1 MMKNKMLKSVCSLA
15 IFCLSFTYAQAYQ
28 FKTPARHAIMVE
40 GATGAVLFEHEAD
53 VQMPPSS
60 MSKLMTIYLTFERLR
75 DGNIILDDKF
85 EVSETVWRK
94 WRLQGSTMFLKA
106 GQKVTVHDLL
116 MGVVVQ
122 SGNDACAVLAEG
134 LAGSEEAFV
143 HWSNE
148 KAKEL
153 GMTNSHFTNVN
164 GWPDDDHYMSSRD
177 LAILSQKLVTDFPE
191 YYPMFKEKKFT
202 FNDIS
207 QTNRNP
213 LLYSMPSADGLK
225 TGHTEAAGYGL
236 VASAVENGRRLI
248 LVVNGL
254 KSNRA
259 RAREAERLLRHGF
272 RDFSVYPLF
281 KAGDIVDS
289 ANVWLGKNG
298 KVPLIIEDDVV
309 LSISRQDRRR
319 MKAKIIYT
327 GPIPA
332 PIVKGQPI
340 AILEISA
347 KDMKPIEFPLVA
359 GADISKLG
367 GVSRLKA
374 AFNYLLMGS
383 AGSE

>member
-1 MMKNKMLKSVCSLA
+1 MMKNKILKSVCGLA
-15 IFCLSFTYAQAYQ
+15 IFCLGFTYAQAFQ
-28 FKTPARHAIMVE
+28 FKTPAKHAIMVE

-75 DGNIILDDKF
+75 DGNILLDDKF

-143 HWSNE
+143 YWSNE

-153 GMTNSHFTNVN
+153 GMNNSHFTNVN
-164 GWPDDDHYMSSRD
+164 GWPDEDHYMSSRD

-213 LLYSMPSADGLK
+213 LLYSMPAADGLK

-281 KAGDIVDS
+281 KAGDVVDF

-309 LSISRQDRRR
+309 LSISRQDRRK

-347 KDMKPIEFPLVA
+347 KDMKTVEFPLVA

-367 GVSRLKA
+367 GISRLKA

>member
-15 IFCLSFTYAQAYQ
+15 IFCLGFTYAQAFQ
-28 FKTPARHAIMVE
+28 FKTPAKHAIMVE

-164 GWPDDDHYMSSRD
+164 GWPDEDHYMSSRD

-236 VASAVENGRRLI
+236 VASAVEKGRRLI

-272 RDFSVYPLF
+272 RDFNVYPLF

-289 ANVWLGKNG
+289 ANVWLGENG
-298 KVPLIIEDDVV
+298 KVPLVIEDDVV

-347 KDMKPIEFPLVA
+347 KDMKTVEFPLVA
-359 GADISKLG
+359 GTDISKLG
-367 GVSRLKA
+367 GASRLKA